1 MYVSSLS
8 YIEKNAGAVALFAE
22 RIYRN
27 VCMRRKARSVL
38 MDAYEYDIPVNTAEK
53 G

>member
-1 MYVSSLS
+1 MYVSALS
-8 YIEKNAGAVALFAE
+8 HIEKSEGAVALFAE

-27 VCMRRKARSVL
+27 VCMRRKARGVL
-38 MDAYEYDIPVNTAEK
+38 MDADEYDVLLNTAEK